1 MLKHLGIPLSSQMLV
16 FSKTSGAASLKRVEE
31 LVRYMLFADEAK
43 LEGPVKVTSDF
54 AREFARRGPRDRQG
68 RSLRHF
74 DLTRRMFRYPC
85 AISFTRPRSMAWRRR
100 RERSS
105 SAVAGPSRGRAGVR
119 AADGAG
125 SPGSH

>member
-85 AISFTRPRSMAWRRR
+85 SYLVYSAFDGLAEAARALVFGCGRSFPGTR
-100 RERSS
+100 
-105 SAVAGPSRGRAGVR
+105 RGTSG
-119 AADGAG
+119 
-125 SPGSH
+125 